1 MITELRIK
9 KNKEK
14 LFIDEIKAML
24 CSTAGR
30 DRWPLAV
37 QLRFLQ
43 EVTELPVE
51 SGC

>member
-9 KNKEK
+9 ENKEK

-24 CSTAGR
+24 CSNGR